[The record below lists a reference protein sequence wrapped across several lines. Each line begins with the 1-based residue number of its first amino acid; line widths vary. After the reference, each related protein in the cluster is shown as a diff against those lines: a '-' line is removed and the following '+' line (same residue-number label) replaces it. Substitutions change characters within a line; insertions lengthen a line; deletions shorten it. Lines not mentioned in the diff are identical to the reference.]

1 MDNLLLNID
10 AFLNNFRDGIA
21 GSYCLTVQSHLYIVP
36 IFRNLHI
43 SLLHKFKTVPWLKNK
58 THKPATK
65 ITADNIFFSERFAL
79 QRFWSGELH
88 PSLFQS
94 DCQCPDRESVRSPK
108 NCDRNICISQP
119 LPCRL
124 CCCAGVASE
133 FNRRNLECR
142 VGDRIV
148 VRRIGAIE
156 SNLGDRISAMRQSA
170 IEFP

>member
-1 MDNLLLNID
+1 M
-10 AFLNNFRDGIA
+10 
-21 GSYCLTVQSHLYIVP
+21 TVQSHLYIVP

-43 SLLHKFKTVPWLKNK
+43 SLLHKFKSVPRLKYK

-65 ITADNIFFSERFAL
+65 ITADNIFLSERFAL
-79 QRFWSGELH
+79 QRFWSRELH

-94 DCQCPDRESVRSPK
+94 DCQCPERESVRSPK
-108 NCDRNICISQP
+108 NCDRDRNRCISQP
-119 LPCRL
+119 LRCRL
-124 CCCAGVASE
+124 CCCAGVASD

-142 VGDRIV
+142 VGDRIA

-156 SNLGDRISAMRQSA
+156 SNLGDRISAVRQSA